1 MRYLKITLIIGF
13 AVSLA
18 VGVLFEAGAFR
29 HLDIGLSNLLERL
42 TPPAPLQHQPVQFL
56 LFILLAF
63 GIAWAT
69 IDINRPT
76 LKIVVAAIAFL
87 QVLIMPFVLNQYH
100 IFFSPFP
107 AALATVL
114 SFGAA
119 FLYSRSDAGK
129 RKRMLRSVFGLRLSQ
144 KAFTRLVDSNTPLQF
159 NGALREATIVVCE
172 IFNHDILSEMLPVAD
187 YVAMTNQ
194 FLETGAEFLVEQDG
208 YLDECGGESLRVI
221 FGAAIED
228 PEHASK
234 ACSAA
239 LALAAKLE
247 KLNEECEGKW
257 KHRFDFRIGVNSG
270 EVVTAAYG
278 SKRLGSFSV
287 AGETVEFSRRLCS
300 ANLIYGSVILVG
312 PETYALAAGAIEVR
326 PIELIR
332 GRTPNSREEIYE
344 LMAMKNVLTAD
355 DLRKRDLF
363 WKGIVY
369 YREQQ
374 WEDALEYFQS
384 SLTMT
389 PADAPVEFYIR
400 RIEHMRTGTPLV
412 EWENARI

>member
-13 AVSLA
+13 AVS
-18 VGVLFEAGAFR
+18 VVTGVAYEAGAFR
-29 HLDIGLSNLLERL
+29 QLDAGLADLLEQAL
-42 TPPAPLQHQPVQFL
+42 EPQLQHPAVQFL
-56 LFILLAF
+56 LFILLSF
-63 GIAWAT
+63 GIAWTT
-69 IDINRPT
+69 IDINRPP
-76 LKIVVAAIAFL
+76 LKVVVAASALL
-87 QVLIMPFVLNQYH
+87 QVLIMPFVLNFYH

-107 AALATVL
+107 AALAVAI

-119 FLYSRSDAGK
+119 FVYSRSDAGK
-129 RKRMLRSVFGLRLSQ
+129 RKRMLRSVFGLRLS
-144 KAFTRLVDSNTPLQF
+144 KKTFTRLVDANTPLNFGGQ
-159 NGALREATIVVCE
+159 LREATIVVCE
-172 IFNHDILSEMLPVAD
+172 IFNHDVLAEMLPVTD

-194 FLETGAEFLVEQDG
+194 FLETGAEFLVDSEG
-208 YLDECGGESLRVI
+208 YLDECAGESLRVI

-228 PEHASK
+228 PAHASK
-234 ACSAA
+234 ACAAA
-239 LALAAKLE
+239 LALAERLE
-247 KLNEECEGKW
+247 KLNEECEARW
-257 KHRFDFRIGVNSG
+257 KHRFDYRIGINSG
-270 EVVTAAYG
+270 EVVIAAYG

-287 AGETVEFSRRLCS
+287 AGETVEFARRLCS

-312 PETYALAAGAIEVR
+312 PETYALAAGSIEVR

-332 GRTPNSREEIYE
+332 GRTANSREEIYE
-344 LMAMKNVLTAD
+344 LMAMKDVLSAE
-355 DLRKRDLF
+355 DLKKRDLF

-374 WEDALEYFQS
+374 WEDALEFFQS

-400 RIEHMRTGTPLV
+400 RIEHLRTGTPLV

>member
-1 MRYLKITLIIGF
+1 VRYLKITLIIGF
-13 AVSLA
+13 AVSIV
-18 VGVLFEAGAFR
+18 VGLLYEAGAFR
-29 HLDIGLSNLLERL
+29 PLNVGLSNLLERP
-42 TPPAPLQHQPVQFL
+42 TPPPLEHSVPQFF

-69 IDINRPT
+69 IDINRPP
-76 LKIVVAAIAFL
+76 LKIVVAASALL
-87 QVLIMPFVLNQYH
+87 QVLIMPFVLNLYSV
-100 IFFSPFP
+100 FFSPFP
-107 AALATVL
+107 TALAVAL

-119 FLYSRSDAGK
+119 FAYSRSDAGK
-129 RKRMLRSVFGLRLSQ
+129 RKRMLRSIFGQRLS
-144 KAFTRLVDSNTPLQF
+144 KKTFKSLVDASTPLHFQ
-159 NGALREATIVVCE
+159 GALREATIVVCE
-172 IFNHDILSEMLPVAD
+172 IFNHDILAETLPVRD

-194 FLETGAEFLVEQDG
+194 FLETGADFLVEHDG

-228 PEHASK
+228 PQHASK
-234 ACSAA
+234 ACGAA
-239 LALAAKLE
+239 LALAERLE
-247 KLNEECEGKW
+247 KLNEECEARW
-257 KHRFDFRIGVNSG
+257 KQRFDFRIGLNSG
-270 EVVTAAYG
+270 EVVIAAYG

-287 AGETVEFSRRLCS
+287 AGETVEFARRLCS
-300 ANLIYGSVILVG
+300 ANLIYGSMILVG
-312 PETYALAAGAIEVR
+312 PETYALAASSIEVR

-332 GRTPNSREEIYE
+332 GKTPNSREEIYE
-344 LMAMKNVLTAD
+344 LMAMKDVLSAEE
-355 DLRKRDLF
+355 LKKRDLF

-400 RIEHMRTGTPLV
+400 RIEHQRTGTPLV